1 VTRIVPNGSIQAHT
15 GKAPGGV
22 LAKPVRDKAVRSFLK
37 RDGDNHRNG
46 PDGEEIDR
54 LLLTMRVR
62 GCVAVSEAQGYT
74 PGVFGL

>member
-1 VTRIVPNGSIQAHT
+1 VTRIVPNGSFQAHRA
-15 GKAPGGV
+15 KAPGGV

-37 RDGDNHRNG
+37 REGDNHRNG

-62 GCVAVSEAQGYT
+62 GCVAVSEAQWYT